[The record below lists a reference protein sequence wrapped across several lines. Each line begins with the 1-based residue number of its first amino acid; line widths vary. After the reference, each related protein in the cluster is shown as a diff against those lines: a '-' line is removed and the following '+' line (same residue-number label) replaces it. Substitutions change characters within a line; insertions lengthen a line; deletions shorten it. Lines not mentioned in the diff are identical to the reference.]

1 MTMELDD
8 CITKDC
14 STIYRFQFASIAF
27 ICGIYLPYT
36 FHSNIWSLY
45 SQPFTSV
52 NCTTIK
58 NPFILGITNNIPTK
72 PLATILTNNNHNN
85 RSDCCPCNGLLNGNI
100 NDKRLVTLCQE
111 WMKTINQLD
120 VRKATIIDEW
130 HLACGKENRKSLM
143 LGSISFLIAEIIGV
157 ITIGILADQYGRKLL
172 LLMCLYIPVL
182 FGSLAAFTTT
192 YSLFIILRWPVGF
205 LNKGLLL
212 LGFVMVI
219 ESCEY
224 KHRAQI
230 GCLLLASMPIFGI
243 IVGVTYFF
251 LLDWRHMQLLGTLIT
266 TLTLCYP
273 WLIPES
279 RRWYVNSHRV
289 SRVNKLL
296 QLCSTKQ
303 SPKLGLNK
311 IGSPAPTTMVYDK
324 PILSQNSLRVQTGS
338 ISCLI
343 MEQQLRTIT
352 GCLFILWFISSF
364 CYRCTFFPSI
374 LPHPT
379 INYVLMNAIEFFSFI
394 IALVV
399 AYRIG
404 RRPPLAVLI
413 LISGLSSVSLAIT
426 LLGTGH
432 IWLEIIFSLL
442 ARSCLRTCYCILIL
456 FTSELYPTSVRA
468 TGLAIGLT
476 GEVLSKIFVEVLLYF
491 LIDRT
496 LLLFISG
503 GMLCLSCCLI
513 IPLPETI
520 LYDLPDS
527 LNDLKSMKRS
537 TSSDT
542 DGDISI
548 SSQRHHIIDSN
559 TLLREPRTNTA
570 ITSDFND
577 LSSPPQ
583 LQQHAPTPK
592 TILRSQQQ
600 SNNSGNGK
608 TVTIH
613 SQPEIIQLQS
623 NTSSLNGLS
632 NPCYFA
638 SVNDTI
644 DQYDIEQHID
654 NTVVISIRGAQTS
667 TNNNNN
673 NNNCE
678 DHQAEATKF

>member
-1 MTMELDD
+1 MAMELDD

-45 SQPFTSV
+45 TQPFTPI

-58 NPFILGITNNIPTK
+58 NPFILGITNNIATK
-72 PLATILTNNNHNN
+72 PLPIILTNNNN
-85 RSDCCPCNGLLNGNI
+85 RSDCCPCHGIQNGNI
-100 NDKRLVTLCQE
+100 NDKRLITLCQE
-111 WMKTINQLD
+111 WIKNINPID

-130 HLACGKENRKSLM
+130 YLACGNENRKRLM
-143 LGSISFLIAEIIGV
+143 LGSISFLIAEIIGI
-157 ITIGILADQYGRKLL
+157 ITIGILADQYGRKLM

-192 YSLFIILRWPVGF
+192 YSLFVILRWPVGF

-230 GCLLLASMPIFGI
+230 GCLLLASIPIFGI
-243 IVGVTYFF
+243 IIGVTYFF
-251 LLDWRHMQLLGTLIT
+251 LLDWRHMQLLGTLIA

-311 IGSPAPTTMVYDK
+311 IGSPAPTTIIYDK

-343 MEQQLRTIT
+343 MEKQLRIIT
-352 GCLFILWFISSF
+352 CCLFILWFISSF
-364 CYRCTFFPSI
+364 CYRSTFFPTI

-394 IALVV
+394 IALIV
-399 AYRIG
+399 AYKIG

-413 LISGLSSVSLAIT
+413 LISGLSAVSLAIT

-432 IWLEIIFSLL
+432 TWLEIIFSLL

-456 FTSELYPTSVRA
+456 LTSELYPTSIRA
-468 TGLAIGLT
+468 TGLAIGLI
-476 GEVLSKIFVEVLLYF
+476 GEILSIILVEILFYF

-503 GMLCLSCCLI
+503 GMLCVSCCLI

-527 LNDLKSMKRS
+527 LTDLQSMKHS
-537 TSSDT
+537 TSNDT
-542 DGDISI
+542 DGDMSL
-548 SSQRHHIIDSN
+548 SSQRHHVIDSN
-559 TLLREPRTNTA
+559 TLLREPQTNTA
-570 ITSDFND
+570 ITSDLND

-583 LQQHAPTPK
+583 QLAPTPK

-600 SNNSGNGK
+600 QTTNGGNGK

-638 SVNDTI
+638 SLNNAI
-644 DQYDIEQHID
+644 EKYDIEQHID
-654 NTVVISIRGAQTS
+654 NTVVISIRGTQTS

-673 NNNCE
+673 NNNNNSCK
-678 DHQAEATKF
+678 DHEAQATKF